1 MGNDFLSVLFGSR
14 SAHAHSLDGFLVE
27 FLDMFI
33 KGLEGSR
40 SEGLLDSKGSDS
52 SGSGGGRSNTAFHLL
67 QGGLEG
73 GLSADA
79 EASLDDSVVDSELS
93 GKLRDDRS
101 DLRGELHLRLGDLIN
116 FTALH
121 ALGETGVNFLG
132 SVSEET
138 VFSDDLEL
146 AVSKGDGGV
155 DKDVEDISLARGGGL
170 RADVEVVRRV
180 FDGDVTEEGSEVEFK
195 RSLLEDLLGLVLT
208 GLLDAHSPEVGVKV
222 FEESEVRAVL
232 SRVHRD
238 GKLKSV
244 GDPGLSVGV
253 HLGEVDKDFS
263 GVPLAVVQVLAGE
276 LEGHVLRLVDH
287 TGVVDPESEDSGGV
301 QEVNVQL
308 LVVSLDHSVGL

>member
-1 MGNDFLSVLFGSR
+1 
-14 SAHAHSLDGFLVE
+14 
-27 FLDMFI
+27 MFI

-40 SEGLLDSKGSDS
+40 SEGLLDSKGGDS
-52 SGSGGGRSNTAFHLL
+52 SGSGGGRGDTALHLL

-79 EASLDDSVVDSELS
+79 KASLDDSVVDSELS
-93 GKLRDDRS
+93 GKLGDDGS
-101 DLRGELHLRLGDLIN
+101 DLRGELHLRLGDLVD

-121 ALGETGVNFLG
+121 ALGEAGVNFLG

-146 AVSKGDGGV
+146 AVSEGDRGV
-155 DKDVEDISLARGGGL
+155 DNDVEDIGLARRGGL

-180 FDGDVTEEGSEVEFK
+180 LDGDVTEEGAEVEFQ
-195 RSLLEDLLGLVLT
+195 RSLLEDLLRLVLA

-222 FEESEVRAVL
+222 FEESEVGSVL
-232 SRVHRD
+232 SGIERD

-244 GDPGLSVGV
+244 GDPGLPVGV

-263 GVPLAVVQVLAGE
+263 GVPLAVIQVLAGE

-287 TGVVDPESEDSGGV
+287 TGIVDPESEHSGGV

-308 LVVSLDHSVGL
+308 LVVSLDHGVGL